1 MALTVDQIASY
12 YPNSLYQTGNIG
24 FSEAEVTRYLTIYQN
39 VDSASP
45 APAAPVNG
53 TPVPLPLGWSR
64 TPTTP
69 PAGQNLYVISN
80 LLERGVFYRFTFWGF
95 PGSVAGSAVLNG
107 VLDFV
112 IIYRNFSAD
121 EFEAAFPDF
130 PTTGLHTIVG
140 GTPTTPPDGWS
151 FTPVPPRADQTL
163 YVASF
168 RILVNGAF
176 ITFPAWSVLFGVQPG
191 TELLLAF
198 RNYVPGQ
205 QPTGLIPDAFPTPTA
220 PDWELIPTA
229 PRASETTYI
238 SVRPLMTDVG
248 EFIPNSVWSTPQD
261 ITTIPDD
268 LEGTASFRIVERENE
283 IPNSPEVGDV
293 IWFRS
298 DILAPNGTNANFNFL
313 GFETYRWGDQERWEV
328 FQVPTTAF
336 SQPSNIRK
344 IISATHDAFYSTAQT
359 YLNTLSSFIDFSG
372 LEAEALNVFGE
383 IWGVARPTFTTL
395 NADVDIN
402 DELYRQ
408 LIHAVILSRF
418 GGNTYSSLYILAR
431 AIELDRFIISINIEG
446 GAVLDGT
453 ALLDASTRLLGV
465 NALGQGSI
473 QIRYSGVLPT
483 ANLQVRNFFAT
494 DSSTGKSRFSS
505 FLSLLFEPIL
515 ATGIDL
521 DLRLEGT

>member
-24 FSEAEVTRYLTIYQN
+24 FSEAEVTRYLSVYQN
-39 VDSASP
+39 VDRANP
-45 APAAPVNG
+45 VPTTPVNG
-53 TPVPLPLGWSR
+53 TILPRPPGYSHTPVLPTGLQSLWV
-64 TPTTP
+64 TTNF
-69 PAGQNLYVISN
+69 ATN
-80 LLERGVFYRFTFWGF
+80 GVFANSPRWSNPRSLGDA
-95 PGSVAGSAVLNG
+95 SVLNG
-107 VLDFV
+107 ELGVV
-112 IIYRNFSAD
+112 MIYKNAPP
-121 EFEAAFPDF
+121 AIAP
-130 PTTGLHTIVG
+130 VG
-140 GTPTTPPDGWS
+140 GTPTSPPPGWS
-151 FTPVPPRADQTL
+151 LTQSPLEEGQVGTVVSYRITVFGEFVDGSDWGDEVSLPDPEDEL
-163 YVASF
+163 ILGFASANTRPTQNF
-168 RILVNGAF
+168 NDILPIPTDPNWRL
-176 ITFPAWSVLFGVQPG
+176 FPSV
-191 TELLLAF
+191 
-198 RNYVPGQ
+198 
-205 QPTGLIPDAFPTPTA
+205 PTA
-220 PDWELIPTA
+220 T
-229 PRASETTYI
+229 ETTYI

-261 ITTIPDD
+261 VTTIPDD
-268 LEGTASFRIVERENE
+268 LGGTASFSIVRGSSE
-283 IPNSPEVGDV
+283 IPSPPEVGDV
-293 IWFRS
+293 IWINF
-298 DILAPNGTNANFNFL
+298 AFTAQNGTDPSFNFL
-313 GFETYRWGDQERWEV
+313 LGETYRWSDQERWDV
-328 FQVPTTAF
+328 FRVPTTAF

-446 GAVLDGT
+446 GAVLDAST
-453 ALLDASTRLLGV
+453 LLDASTRLLGV